1 MANKGKGGELKN
13 MSASS
18 AAELTPNANQKI
30 VQYLNDA
37 LAMENASEERLES
50 RLQESIVED
59 TRVQLQNHLEETR
72 NQKDRL
78 KQIIASHGGEPTVT
92 KAELPMLKPN
102 TVDLV
107 RSDLTSRSS
116 SSSSST
122 TSNSPSGA
130 GSTQSQ
136 ANPSVKSIVKE
147 TDDVRLAPEKELVQT
162 ERDAIIEH
170 AEVVKYKMLME
181 IAKKVGAMDAIPVID
196 QNLKEEEQMANW
208 IIVNTPNLL
217 SRIWAQIEVS
227 AGART
232 VPEA

>member
-50 RLQESIVED
+50 RLHESIVED
-59 TRVQLQNHLEETR
+59 TRIQLQNHLEETR

-92 KAELPMLKPN
+92 KAELPILKPN
-102 TVDLV
+102 TIDLV

-116 SSSSST
+116 SSST
-122 TSNSPSGA
+122 ASNSPSNA
-130 GSTQSQ
+130 ESTQSQ

-147 TDDVRLAPEKELVQT
+147 TDDVRLAPEKELIQT

-181 IAKKVGAMDAIPVID
+181 IAIKVGAMDAIPVIA

-217 SRIWAQIEVS
+217 RRIWAQIEVS

>member
-1 MANKGKGGELKN
+1 LANKGKGGELKN

-59 TRVQLQNHLEETR
+59 TRIQLQNHLEETR

-102 TVDLV
+102 TIDLV

-116 SSSSST
+116 SST
-122 TSNSPSGA
+122 ASNSPSDA
-130 GSTQSQ
+130 ESTQSQ

-147 TDDVRLAPEKELVQT
+147 TDDVRLAPEKELIQT

-181 IAKKVGAMDAIPVID
+181 IAIKVGAMDAIPVIA

-217 SRIWAQIEVS
+217 RRIWAQIEVS

>member
-13 MSASS
+13 LSASS

-50 RLQESIVED
+50 RLQESIIED
-59 TRVQLQNHLEETR
+59 TRIQLQNHLEETR

-102 TVDLV
+102 TIDLV
-107 RSDLTSRSS
+107 RSDLTARSS
-116 SSSSST
+116 SSLST
-122 TSNSPSGA
+122 ASNSPSDA
-130 GSTQSQ
+130 ESIQSK

-147 TDDVRLAPEKELVQT
+147 TDDVRLAPEKELIQT

-181 IAKKVGAMDAIPVID
+181 IAKKVGAMDAILVID

-217 SRIWAQIEVS
+217 RRIWAQIEVS